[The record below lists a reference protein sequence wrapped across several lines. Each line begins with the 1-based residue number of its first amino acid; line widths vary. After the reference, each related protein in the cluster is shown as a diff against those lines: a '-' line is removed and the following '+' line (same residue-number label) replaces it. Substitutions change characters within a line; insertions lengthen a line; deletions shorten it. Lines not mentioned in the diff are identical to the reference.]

1 MSDVTVQCIV
11 RIKTSFSGDLRDKI
25 YLWNPL
31 SLKKTCHFS
40 WLSVKTF
47 CNATVE
53 AGLTPGH
60 VRGESDDGGVLD
72 GTGNRTS
79 SELVEAEDIL
89 VAKMVMNLM
98 VRRVFANLL

>member
-11 RIKTSFSGDLRDKI
+11 RIKTSFSGDLRDEI
-25 YLWNPL
+25 HLWNPL

-60 VRGESDDGGVLD
+60 VRGESDDGGLD
-72 GTGNRTS
+72 GIGNRTN

-89 VAKMVMNLM
+89 VVNLM
-98 VRRVFANLL
+98 VSRGFANLL

>member
-31 SLKKTCHFS
+31 SLKKMCHLS

-60 VRGESDDGGVLD
+60 VRGESDDGGLD
-72 GTGNRTS
+72 GIGNRTN

-89 VAKMVMNLM
+89 VVNLM
-98 VRRVFANLL
+98 VSRGFANLL